1 MKQNVLLNKK
11 TWSKFKPFG
20 VGVMRFI
27 FLISFSYILLYP
39 IFYMFSNAVRDSVD
53 FIDPSITWVPKNFT
67 WQNFGYAWKT
77 LDYPKAFMQTVT
89 IEVVSAI
96 IEMASCSVFA
106 YGLARFKV
114 PLKGLW
120 MGLLFATILLPDV
133 MLLMPRIE
141 NFKHLDFFGILGGIN
156 ALTGVDLRPDIYN
169 TPLTFYLPSLLG
181 VGLKG
186 GLFIFIYIQ
195 FFSGLPAELEE
206 AAWIDGAGPIRTF
219 LQIVVP
225 SSGTVFLTVFI
236 FSFIWHWNDYYLAL
250 MYILDNTPLAVRVF
264 DVENQIFLALGE
276 KSNVTYAMQYGTP
289 PAACLLFLAPPVGL
303 FLILQKYFIQS
314 IDRVGIVG

>member
-1 MKQNVLLNKK
+1 MKINLSKK
-11 TWSKFKPFG
+11 TLNQAKPFA
-20 VGVMRFI
+20 VGLLRFV
-27 FLISFSYILLYP
+27 FLVSFSYILLYP
-39 IFYMFSNAVRDSVD
+39 IFYMLSNSMRASAD
-53 FIDPSITWVPKNFT
+53 FIDPSVVWVPKNFT
-67 WQNFGYAWKT
+67 LENFSYAWEALKYPTSLMST
-77 LDYPKAFMQTVT
+77 LTVEMVSAV
-89 IEVVSAI
+89 IEV
-96 IEMASCSVFA
+96 ASCSVFA

-141 NFKHLDFFGILGGIN
+141 AFKHVDLFGILGLFN
-156 ALTGVDLRPDIYN
+156 NLTGIDVRPDIYN
-169 TPLTFYLPSLLG
+169 TPLTFYIPSLLG

-250 MYILDNTPLAVRVF
+250 MYILDNSPLAVMVF
-264 DVENQIFLALGE
+264 DIKNNLFVAFGETGASYAL
-276 KSNVTYAMQYGTP
+276 TYGAP
-289 PAACLLFLAPPVGL
+289 HAACLLFLAPPLAV

>member
-1 MKQNVLLNKK
+1 MKFNLSKKTLNKY
-11 TWSKFKPFG
+11 KPIG
-20 VGVMRFI
+20 VGLMRFI
-27 FLISFSYILLYP
+27 FLVSFSYILLYP
-39 IFYMFSNAVRDSVD
+39 VLYMISHAVRDSVD

-67 WQNFGYAWKT
+67 WQNFEYAWRT
-77 LDYPKAFMQTVT
+77 LDYPNSLWQTISLEMVSAV
-89 IEVVSAI
+89 IEV
-96 IEMASCSVFA
+96 ASCSVFA

-120 MGLLFATILLPDV
+120 MGLLFLTILLPDV
-133 MLLMPRIE
+133 MLLMPRVE
-141 NFKHLDFFGILGGIN
+141 NFKHMDILGIGLAIKE
-156 ALTGVDLRPDIYN
+156 LFGVDIRPDIFG

-250 MYILDNTPLAVRVF
+250 MYTLGDTPLAVTLY
-264 DVENQIFLALGE
+264 DVQNRIFLVLG
-276 KSNVTYAMQYGTP
+276 KTGASYAMIYGTP
-289 PAACLLFLAPPVGL
+289 YASALLFLAPPLTV

>member
-1 MKQNVLLNKK
+1 LSQ
-11 TWSKFKPFG
+11 
-20 VGVMRFI
+20 
-27 FLISFSYILLYP
+27 
-39 IFYMFSNAVRDSVD
+39 
-53 FIDPSITWVPKNFT
+53 
-67 WQNFGYAWKT
+67 T
-77 LDYPKAFMQTVT
+77 LTLEM
-89 IEVVSAI
+89 VSAI
-96 IEMASCSVFA
+96 LGTATCSVFA

-120 MGLLFATILLPDV
+120 MGLLFLTILLPDV
-133 MLLMPRIE
+133 MLLMPRVE
-141 NFKHLDFFGILGGIN
+141 NFKHLDFFGILGFFNWCTGI
-156 ALTGVDLRPDIYN
+156 DLRPDIFN
-169 TPLTFYLPSLLG
+169 TPLTFYLPTLLG

-250 MYILDNTPLAVRVF
+250 MYTLDETPLAVTLY
-264 DVENQIFLALGE
+264 DIQNQIYSVLG
-276 KSNVTYAMQYGTP
+276 KTGASYATLYGTP
-289 PAACLLFLAPPVGL
+289 PAACLLFLAPPLVV
-303 FLILQKYFIQS
+303 FLVLQKYFIQS